1 MTSHYIWRR
10 TRKLKHTHAHT
21 CSQAT
26 TGDAAAQYEYTLNI
40 HLMLPLCHL
49 HAGQVTPGQICR
61 AKEDRRKRLA
71 LANHLRLFDFAR
83 QRRDLTLLHSSHPWK
98 RRSAEVGQSDPR
110 SGQTGSAEERSRSRP
125 GPLVHRPGP
134 LVPVG
139 TRDGDLVR
147 FDSVCRRQEERR
159 LLLSHYSKLLCW

>member
-61 AKEDRRKRLA
+61 AKEDRRKRSA
-71 LANHLRLFDFAR
+71 LANHLRLFDCAR

-125 GPLVHRPGP
+125 GPLVQARTTGPSRDAGRGSGEVGQRLPSPGRETP
-134 LVPVG
+134 STIAL
-139 TRDGDLVR
+139 
-147 FDSVCRRQEERR
+147 
-159 LLLSHYSKLLCW
+159 